1 MLHDEVGLHA
11 EFGSLLDGE
20 GFRFE
25 RLDGT
30 GSGQID
36 GDVGAAFDLEGERLD
51 DAATVILGVYEDGR
65 G

>member
-11 EFGSLLDGE
+11 EFGALLDGE

-36 GDVGAAFDLEGERLD
+36 GHVGAAFDFESERLD
-51 DAATVILGVYEDGR
+51 NAATVVLGVYEDGR